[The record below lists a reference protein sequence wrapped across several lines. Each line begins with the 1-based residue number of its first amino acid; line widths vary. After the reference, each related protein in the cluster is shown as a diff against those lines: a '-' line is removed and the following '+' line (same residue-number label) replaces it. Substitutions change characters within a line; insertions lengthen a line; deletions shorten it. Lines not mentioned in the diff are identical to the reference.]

1 MNENLKLLY
10 DTLKEQGLYTKS
22 FEEFVAKYEASPG
35 GQQKIFEEVAKRG
48 LYTKTR
54 QEFKDKYFPVKK
66 KDEPTDLLLESGL
79 SGRSGLTIEDIEA
92 TENLPE
98 ATPEQPDFSSYGEQ
112 EEPFDYQAVSRAFA
126 DAPPI
131 DEPQPDIYGSPE
143 ERLAAQNQ
151 SLDRLGDRY
160 RQEQS
165 EQKKRE
171 MFEETKRN
179 YSDFY
184 KPVEEMANTFITPE
198 LMGMEEEKVVPQL
211 RERFGQ
217 YGFNF
222 VQAGGGDAMK
232 VINHDGTQ
240 NIDIDLDAFT
250 NTTEVAESDR
260 LREFIKQYAYQ
271 DGRERM
277 PEEVAEANYANQSL
291 RAKQMRPVARKNS
304 DGSLS
309 THLMMSFEEDGV
321 YKVVPTLFPRE
332 GFVTNLN
339 SETWLELTGDEAIE
353 EARKRSEIFT
363 FATEEE
369 ANDFAEGGWKS
380 VSTVDAEGEQFFND
394 RGGNYHAF
402 QQARDRY
409 SSVLDERDFLKEAV
423 SEGLTYDELTDREK
437 ELYGDY
443 FYEDGR
449 VDVGEAEMVA
459 DELTNKAEELVD
471 IVGDSE
477 LLTMEEDFDVYLE
490 GQRQQ
495 KAQEAATINQAANQQ
510 AANLNEQSMRVLGV
524 GIEDLPT
531 FTPKTTREYEVYNQ
545 IIGEYLDVLAVK
557 DEAALQ
563 YELSNLYLDAKQ
575 NKAVQ
580 RDFVENIEGF
590 QKEWSDGLKTGNAA
604 EIILRMSPVG
614 QAMGFD
620 TIDMEDDQ
628 AVAAAVAE
636 LIAINESKDGRMAR
650 GLTRFN
656 NSRTDREMYRA
667 LRNDPLEVSLQW
679 MGASLAQIL
688 PYGTKI
694 LAGTTAAGAGI
705 GAVYGG
711 TATAGTGALPGA
723 VIGAGYGIRLGM
735 SINSFVLEYTNGIL
749 DAVAANG
756 YDASDPD
763 QMVAALNDP
772 KVWAEGQ
779 ERGAKRG
786 LTIAA
791 MDYISGGLAGKVFKP
806 ARAASKATKAANF
819 VAQRATFDPAMEALG
834 EAAAMTAVG
843 DELDLKEIIAEAGG
857 AFGNQTINASMNI
870 AKSTLG
876 NNNQRIANELMDVV
890 KMAEDGSSDTQIQR
904 WTDNMTR
911 LGKITAEQ
919 GQRILE
925 NMALRRE
932 ANDLLEVTSPS
943 GSIGRALDGKTKE
956 RTRLM
961 ELMAVREGLSS
972 TSNRAEVFR
981 GTIKAINEEIRMI
994 AETGKIPEAPINLD
1008 ALNIVGFSRQGVASY
1023 RVGKQYMTKEE
1034 FVSYVES
1041 AGPLALRRL
1050 QRNSQVK
1057 NDPET
1062 SALLVEKINA
1072 EPTVA
1077 EAAADANTDIQTTV
1091 VEEDA
1096 IQEPSTEEV
1105 PTREPSGDSAEVGEG
1120 VPESGET
1127 TQPIEAQDE
1136 AAEATVEEEAQ
1147 VEVIDRPVRSDVT
1160 AFRNG
1165 TIDPARLDGIVAGI
1179 EARQTAGKKLTKF
1192 QQEVLSSQEQDVAAE
1207 ADALSEELA
1216 VDEGLFAPPVEA
1228 VEEAAVEE
1236 VAPEPVAE
1244 GEMDVDIMTLNIN
1257 AREREVSEA
1266 KGKYKRERAKIK
1278 RRVDSPAKTA
1288 ALETLKEQEA
1298 AEIEAIQEERKIFLA
1313 SRNVKQGKPLPK
1325 FFRPDGRTPATPEQ
1339 LQRIATLAGVDVES
1353 ISPTPEAEVVE
1364 ETAPAVVEETATQE
1378 EIALTDP
1385 LAELYF
1391 KWLRRM
1397 RSAEIEAIEEKEPS
1411 NRTRSER
1418 AKLAAVGRALTK
1430 ATKAADK
1437 RGLST
1442 SEQIALQRRVDK
1454 VVLAES
1460 EAAEATV
1467 EETQPAAE
1475 VAVDETTATAEAG
1488 VQTPAPEQTN
1498 TEIEAEL
1505 LASRQEGNTVE
1516 EIQAEQ
1522 FPLQES
1528 DFVSQEAYGRA
1539 INKWS
1544 AGKARRLAAMQEQ
1557 ETRRS
1562 PEERA
1567 SADKERMMAPIRA
1580 GRFAVFGNRNGLEAF
1595 TMTGT
1600 KVMPPGVDANF
1611 DPMALDIQRG
1621 REQKTT
1627 FKEKQVDGVYYYT
1640 LYEEG
1645 SVLDTGNRPGYIAT
1659 TFISATPLD
1668 RAQKALIKEALAEK
1682 NKYVIETLPSAAGGA
1697 IGRQKVPAGYTTP
1710 TRVLKYDQAT
1720 SPTRQ
1725 FMLEA
1730 TTDGSLATSEEVQQ
1744 AIDLMNEVSP
1754 ELAENDFDVEAPTM
1768 ATVPILVTENQEL
1781 VAKIVRM
1788 PLSELVGQDINLA
1801 MADQLKVDSQR
1812 MGGPFFPLQEGVFG
1826 KAAWASI
1833 DEASAKKI
1841 IIGAAKGNYT
1851 LVYNMKPSALDSNIV
1866 TMRYAMELIQQQENS
1881 QQLFDESL
1889 KYLRGRKYGSA
1900 AKNKQ
1905 VQDATDVQ
1913 TMEEFITNLEKLSTD
1928 LRADILRNLFPT
1940 DQVKSKVDIHI
1951 SLKEIGATM
1960 ENIRKA
1966 NIEQFTNDLPMG
1978 ALTMVLEVTDAEG
1991 NKVTEESL
1999 GKNGKNYRDFLM
2011 TPEQQEAEGV
2021 PRHTNYDFYIRGR
2034 AVALL
2039 EDTVP
2044 FWNVTPEAL
2053 AMIDS
2058 KAAQQTMQRD
2068 QYKVTDK
2075 DGKKLDVRTQKMPD
2089 GTTRVELYNNR
2100 GLPIAGTEVFTEV
2113 KDVEGFVRR
2122 NYGKIDSF
2130 QAGRPI
2136 VASEAKAQAMRSAM
2150 MTAGTPST
2158 TAAPVATQY
2167 EQFVNRLS
2175 AAFPSVEVVTN
2186 QEQFDTLM
2194 ADANA
2199 NALTTKDQK
2208 VYGVVVDGKVYLNPA
2223 LENYNTPIHEF
2234 GHIWLNTAKEL
2245 NPEAYQRGM
2254 ELVEDSPYM
2263 EQVRNSR
2270 NYKRVIKAMRE
2281 NGATEAEIDAYT
2293 REEALAIAI
2302 GNKGESFT
2310 SAAQKRNFKAWLQDL
2325 FNFIKELTGISD
2337 ITSEQLQ
2344 DMTLDEF
2351 TQAVVVDL
2359 LSENELF
2366 AEAEQ
2371 VGLSETMQFM
2381 TGTDN
2386 ASMSMR
2392 DVIRV
2397 GREKGYSDAS
2407 IKKLLTDRGYQAK
2420 EVNEALAEYYDLLTQ
2435 VPSEFGNVEGGMS
2448 VGKRIFE
2455 DVRNEVKRFANS
2467 RSNPTRGQVRAKALE
2482 ALRANP
2488 VYQSQSAQVQEELA
2502 SALDRSLQISANRN
2516 ITQEISALRNNI
2528 RQRRKG
2534 AQSLQ
2539 EAKRALSQFI
2549 RANMPK
2555 SGIYSQAQI
2564 NRLVNRV
2571 AKATESSLLA
2581 DMEYVLGQVE
2591 IQNEKIKKQLIKQL
2605 MNEVTK
2611 DSKKGKSSAGTGKK
2625 ARRGRLG
2632 ADAQAF
2638 AAELKRVLD
2647 AATIADPIKR
2657 QAALDALNA
2666 KLETEESVNALAK
2679 YIEQG
2684 FDGLT
2689 TKERRV
2695 VLQAL
2700 ALQNFADISNMPLE
2714 EVAQL
2719 VKEYKEGQLAERTIL
2734 AATRAAR
2741 AEANSEINE
2750 TISAQL
2756 KDMFPDLFNEDGT
2769 PMNRNDRRRK
2779 MDEMGRLWRSGKGKG
2794 LSERTRG
2801 MVLASKE
2808 FLTRFKV
2815 SDTKEILLSVINSLK
2830 HLGTFMNTLG
2840 PEMKRQV
2847 YDRLNKAET
2856 RYLKGFF
2863 EQTENKMDAL
2873 AQEFGFESYEA
2884 LSRELYSSP
2893 TLTIDY
2899 NPIDNPKRRST
2910 EEFDKDQILRLY
2922 SLSKNPVQR
2931 DKLRRMGMDFDDPTF
2946 AAEIESYLGTELM
2959 GFADATVDY
2968 LSNEYYES
2976 VNNVYREVNDVNLNY
2991 ISNYFPTRTIGK
3003 VDADLLAD
3011 GDFNAIF
3018 DAEFASGLKERSD
3031 TDSEIEMKGAS
3042 FTTALNDH
3050 YRSME
3055 RFKAYAADTRT
3066 LNSIINN
3073 ESVLNVMDMLRMT
3086 GAVRQSINQAINP
3099 DSAKQAMYDNRAL
3112 SWMQTAYTGVALAFK
3127 AVQILKQAT
3136 SAIQAFPDYTY
3147 LKSGKRMP
3155 GLDLLLWTA
3164 DFAAVM
3170 AQPRKYMRIAREMSP
3185 QFKYRLKMGMK
3196 GDVVG
3201 LEGGVP
3207 TRGRINQRGG
3217 FLGRGARLYARAS
3230 AAPTIIGDI
3239 MGVLGYM
3246 ANFRRDVI
3254 NGMAPEQAIQKFEDY
3269 NETQQS
3275 RRATERS
3282 IIQQNANAY
3291 TRLFTMFGSASL
3303 LMINNVSQ
3311 SGLNIARAIGKGK
3324 APSMKD
3330 VRKFYVN
3337 YGLANALFVGASN
3350 FGKLWAGDDEDK
3362 REAYRKILMAS
3373 AGINLLSFIPILG
3386 GTAENA
3392 IDKWM
3397 RGEKV
3402 RVGDDIGA
3410 VNPLSQVSRRFRKVK
3425 TDEDR
3430 MIAAGLTIAD
3440 YALRANVDTFAGMLN
3455 FIAEKS
3461 ENPNAAVED
3470 MESFYEAIGVTPSYR
3485 PRKFTEGELSEYGKR
3500 IRDKKERDKERRESR
3515 ETEAQKERK
3524 RRQKERED
3532 RRKFKRQPKR

>member
-1 MNENLKLLY
+1 M
-10 DTLKEQGLYTKS
+10 
-22 FEEFVAKYEASPG
+22 
-35 GQQKIFEEVAKRG
+35 
-48 LYTKTR
+48 
-54 QEFKDKYFPVKK
+54 
-66 KDEPTDLLLESGL
+66 
-79 SGRSGLTIEDIEA
+79 
-92 TENLPE
+92 
-98 ATPEQPDFSSYGEQ
+98 
-112 EEPFDYQAVSRAFA
+112 
-126 DAPPI
+126 
-131 DEPQPDIYGSPE
+131 
-143 ERLAAQNQ
+143 ER
-151 SLDRLGDRY
+151 
-160 RQEQS
+160 
-165 EQKKRE
+165 
-171 MFEETKRN
+171 
-179 YSDFY
+179 
-184 KPVEEMANTFITPE
+184 
-198 LMGMEEEKVVPQL
+198 
-211 RERFGQ
+211 
-217 YGFNF
+217 
-222 VQAGGGDAMK
+222 
-232 VINHDGTQ
+232 
-240 NIDIDLDAFT
+240 
-250 NTTEVAESDR
+250 
-260 LREFIKQYAYQ
+260 
-271 DGRERM
+271 GRER
-277 PEEVAEANYANQSL
+277 
-291 RAKQMRPVARKNS
+291 
-304 DGSLS
+304 
-309 THLMMSFEEDGV
+309 
-321 YKVVPTLFPRE
+321 
-332 GFVTNLN
+332 
-339 SETWLELTGDEAIE
+339 
-353 EARKRSEIFT
+353 
-363 FATEEE
+363 
-369 ANDFAEGGWKS
+369 
-380 VSTVDAEGEQFFND
+380 
-394 RGGNYHAF
+394 
-402 QQARDRY
+402 
-409 SSVLDERDFLKEAV
+409 
-423 SEGLTYDELTDREK
+423 
-437 ELYGDY
+437 
-443 FYEDGR
+443 
-449 VDVGEAEMVA
+449 
-459 DELTNKAEELVD
+459 
-471 IVGDSE
+471 
-477 LLTMEEDFDVYLE
+477 
-490 GQRQQ
+490 
-495 KAQEAATINQAANQQ
+495 
-510 AANLNEQSMRVLGV
+510 
-524 GIEDLPT
+524 
-531 FTPKTTREYEVYNQ
+531 
-545 IIGEYLDVLAVK
+545 
-557 DEAALQ
+557 
-563 YELSNLYLDAKQ
+563 
-575 NKAVQ
+575 
-580 RDFVENIEGF
+580 
-590 QKEWSDGLKTGNAA
+590 
-604 EIILRMSPVG
+604 
-614 QAMGFD
+614 
-620 TIDMEDDQ
+620 
-628 AVAAAVAE
+628 
-636 LIAINESKDGRMAR
+636 
-650 GLTRFN
+650 
-656 NSRTDREMYRA
+656 
-667 LRNDPLEVSLQW
+667 
-679 MGASLAQIL
+679 
-688 PYGTKI
+688 
-694 LAGTTAAGAGI
+694 
-705 GAVYGG
+705 
-711 TATAGTGALPGA
+711 
-723 VIGAGYGIRLGM
+723 
-735 SINSFVLEYTNGIL
+735 
-749 DAVAANG
+749 
-756 YDASDPD
+756 
-763 QMVAALNDP
+763 
-772 KVWAEGQ
+772 
-779 ERGAKRG
+779 
-786 LTIAA
+786 
-791 MDYISGGLAGKVFKP
+791 
-806 ARAASKATKAANF
+806 
-819 VAQRATFDPAMEALG
+819 
-834 EAAAMTAVG
+834 
-843 DELDLKEIIAEAGG
+843 
-857 AFGNQTINASMNI
+857 
-870 AKSTLG
+870 
-876 NNNQRIANELMDVV
+876 
-890 KMAEDGSSDTQIQR
+890 
-904 WTDNMTR
+904 
-911 LGKITAEQ
+911 
-919 GQRILE
+919 
-925 NMALRRE
+925 
-932 ANDLLEVTSPS
+932 
-943 GSIGRALDGKTKE
+943 
-956 RTRLM
+956 
-961 ELMAVREGLSS
+961 
-972 TSNRAEVFR
+972 
-981 GTIKAINEEIRMI
+981 
-994 AETGKIPEAPINLD
+994 
-1008 ALNIVGFSRQGVASY
+1008 
-1023 RVGKQYMTKEE
+1023 
-1034 FVSYVES
+1034 
-1041 AGPLALRRL
+1041 
-1050 QRNSQVK
+1050 
-1057 NDPET
+1057 
-1062 SALLVEKINA
+1062 
-1072 EPTVA
+1072 
-1077 EAAADANTDIQTTV
+1077 
-1091 VEEDA
+1091 
-1096 IQEPSTEEV
+1096 
-1105 PTREPSGDSAEVGEG
+1105 
-1120 VPESGET
+1120 
-1127 TQPIEAQDE
+1127 
-1136 AAEATVEEEAQ
+1136 
-1147 VEVIDRPVRSDVT
+1147 
-1160 AFRNG
+1160 
-1165 TIDPARLDGIVAGI
+1165 
-1179 EARQTAGKKLTKF
+1179 
-1192 QQEVLSSQEQDVAAE
+1192 
-1207 ADALSEELA
+1207 
-1216 VDEGLFAPPVEA
+1216 
-1228 VEEAAVEE
+1228 
-1236 VAPEPVAE
+1236 
-1244 GEMDVDIMTLNIN
+1244 
-1257 AREREVSEA
+1257 
-1266 KGKYKRERAKIK
+1266 
-1278 RRVDSPAKTA
+1278 
-1288 ALETLKEQEA
+1288 
-1298 AEIEAIQEERKIFLA
+1298 
-1313 SRNVKQGKPLPK
+1313 
-1325 FFRPDGRTPATPEQ
+1325 
-1339 LQRIATLAGVDVES
+1339 
-1353 ISPTPEAEVVE
+1353 
-1364 ETAPAVVEETATQE
+1364 
-1378 EIALTDP
+1378 
-1385 LAELYF
+1385 
-1391 KWLRRM
+1391 
-1397 RSAEIEAIEEKEPS
+1397 
-1411 NRTRSER
+1411 
-1418 AKLAAVGRALTK
+1418 
-1430 ATKAADK
+1430 
-1437 RGLST
+1437 
-1442 SEQIALQRRVDK
+1442 
-1454 VVLAES
+1454 
-1460 EAAEATV
+1460 
-1467 EETQPAAE
+1467 
-1475 VAVDETTATAEAG
+1475 
-1488 VQTPAPEQTN
+1488 
-1498 TEIEAEL
+1498 
-1505 LASRQEGNTVE
+1505 
-1516 EIQAEQ
+1516 
-1522 FPLQES
+1522 
-1528 DFVSQEAYGRA
+1528 
-1539 INKWS
+1539 
-1544 AGKARRLAAMQEQ
+1544 
-1557 ETRRS
+1557 
-1562 PEERA
+1562 
-1567 SADKERMMAPIRA
+1567 
-1580 GRFAVFGNRNGLEAF
+1580 
-1595 TMTGT
+1595 
-1600 KVMPPGVDANF
+1600 
-1611 DPMALDIQRG
+1611 
-1621 REQKTT
+1621 KTT

-1645 SVLDTGNRPGYIAT
+1645 SVLDRGNRPGYIAT

-1668 RAQKALIKEALAEK
+1668 RAQKVLIKKALAEK
-1682 NKYVIETLPSAAGGA
+1682 NKYLLDTLPVAAAGS
-1697 IGRQKVPAGYTTP
+1697 ISRQKVPAGFTTP
-1710 TRVLKYDQAT
+1710 KRILKYDQAT

-1781 VAKIVRM
+1781 VAKIARI

-1801 MADQLKVDSQR
+1801 MADQLKVDSER

-1841 IIGAAKGNYT
+1841 IMGAAKGNYT

-1889 KYLRGRKYGSA
+1889 KYLRSRKYGSA

-1905 VQDATDVQ
+1905 VQDATNVQ
-1913 TMEEFITNLEKLSTD
+1913 TMEEFITNLEKLGTD

-1999 GKNGKNYRDFLM
+1999 GKDGKNYRDFMM

-2053 AMIDS
+2053 EMIDS
-2058 KAAQQTMQRD
+2058 KAAQRTLQRD

-2075 DGKKLDVRTQKMPD
+2075 DGKKLDVRTQRMPD
-2089 GTTRVELYNNR
+2089 GRTRVELYNKQ
-2100 GLPIAGTEVFTEV
+2100 GQPIANTEVFTEV
-2113 KDVEGFVRR
+2113 KDVKGFVRR

-2130 QAGRPI
+2130 KEGRPI
-2136 VASEAKAQAMRSAM
+2136 AASEAKAQAMRSAM

-2158 TAAPVATQY
+2158 TTAPVATQY

-2186 QEQFDTLM
+2186 QEQFDALM

-2420 EVNEALAEYYDLLTQ
+2420 EVNEALSEYYDLLTQ
-2435 VPSEFGNVEGGMS
+2435 VPSDFGNVEGGMS

-2488 VYQSQSAQVQEELA
+2488 VYQSQSVEVQEELA

-2516 ITQEISALRNNI
+2516 ITQEIAALRNNI

-2571 AKATESSLLA
+2571 AKATEASLLA

-2605 MNEVTK
+2605 MNEVAK

-2689 TKERRV
+2689 AKERRV

-2700 ALQNFADISNMPLE
+2700 AIQNFADISNMPLE

-2750 TISAQL
+2750 AISAQL

-2794 LSERTRG
+2794 LSARTRG

-2815 SDTKEILLSVINSLK
+2815 SDTKEIFSSVINSLK

-2856 RYLKGFF
+2856 RYLKGYF

-2893 TLTIDY
+2893 PLTLDY
-2899 NPIDNPKRRST
+2899 HPIDNPKRRSP
-2910 EEFDKDQILRLY
+2910 EAFDKDQILRLY

-2931 DKLRRMGMDFDDPTF
+2931 DKLRRMGMDFDDPAF
-2946 AAEIESYLGTELM
+2946 AAEIENYLGTELM
-2959 GFADATVDY
+2959 GFADATVNY

-3031 TDSEIEMKGAS
+3031 TDSEIDLKGAT
-3042 FTTALNDH
+3042 FTAALNDH

-3099 DSAKQAMYDNRAL
+3099 DSAKQAMYDNRLL

-3127 AVQILKQAT
+3127 LIQIPKQAT
-3136 SAIQAFPDYTY
+3136 SAVQAIPDYTY

-3170 AQPRKYMRIAREMSP
+3170 AQPRKYLRIAREMSP

-3207 TRGRINQRGG
+3207 TRGRLNQRNS

-3254 NGMAPEQAIQKFEDY
+3254 NGMAPEQAIEKFEDY

-3324 APSMKD
+3324 APSMRD
-3330 VRKFYVN
+3330 IRRFYVN

-3350 FGKLWAGDDEDK
+3350 FGKLVSRDDEDK
-3362 REAYRKILMAS
+3362 REAYRKILMAA

-3402 RVGDDIGA
+3402 KVGDDIGA
-3410 VNPLSQVSRRFRKVK
+3410 VNPLSQLSRRFRKVK

-3430 MIAAGLTIAD
+3430 MIATGKTILD
-3440 YALRANVDTFAGMLN
+3440 YAFRVNVDTFAGMLN

-3470 MESFYEAIGVTPSYR
+3470 MESFYDAIGVTPSYR

-3500 IRDKKERDKERRESR
+3500 IRDRKERDKERRESR
-3515 ETEAQKERK
+3515 ETEARKERK

-3532 RRKFKRQPKR
+3532 KRKFKRQPKR

>member
-22 FEEFVAKYEASPG
+22 FEEFVAKYEDSPG
-35 GQQKIFEEVAKRG
+35 GQQKIFDEVASRG

-54 QEFKDKYFPVKK
+54 EEFKEKYFPVKK
-66 KDEPTDLLLESGL
+66 KDEPTDSRLESGL
-79 SGRSGLTIEDIEA
+79 SGRSSLTIEDIEA

-98 ATPEQPDFSSYGEQ
+98 APPEQPDFSSYGEQ
-112 EEPFDYQAVSRAFA
+112 EEPLDIQALQAAVSAN
-126 DAPPI
+126 DYGTGV
-131 DEPQPDIYGSPE
+131 QPDILGSPE
-143 ERLAAQNQ
+143 ERLAAENQ
-151 SLDRLGDRY
+151 SLERMGARLERE
-160 RQEQS
+160 RVK
-165 EQKKRE
+165 QKKRE
-171 MFEETKRN
+171 LYEGTKRN
-179 YSDFY
+179 YAGFY
-184 KPVEEMANTFITPE
+184 KPVEEMADTFITPD
-198 LMGMEEEKVVPQL
+198 LMGMEEEEVVPQL

-222 VQAGGGDAMK
+222 MQTGAGDAMK
-232 VINHDGTQ
+232 VVNYDGTQ
-240 NIDIDLDAFT
+240 SIDIDLDAFT
-250 NTTEVAESDR
+250 NATELAESDK

-271 DGRERM
+271 DAQERM

-291 RAKQMRPVARKNS
+291 RAKQMRPVSRRNA

-332 GFVTNLN
+332 GFVTNPN

-353 EARKRSEIFT
+353 EARKRGEIFT

-409 SSVLDERDFLKEAV
+409 TSILDERDFLEEAMD
-423 SEGLTYDELTDREK
+423 EGLTYDELTDREK

-449 VDVGEAEMVA
+449 VDVGEAAMVSA
-459 DELTNKAEELVD
+459 DLTAKAEELVD

-490 GQRQQ
+490 GQRQK
-495 KAQEAATINQAANQQ
+495 KAQEAANINQAANQQ
-510 AANLNEQSMRVLGV
+510 AANLNAESMRVLGV

-563 YELSNLYLDAKQ
+563 YELSNLYLDAKH

-590 QKEWSDGLKTGNAA
+590 QKEWSDGLKTGEAA
-604 EIILRMSPVG
+604 EIILLMSPLG
-614 QAMGFD
+614 EQMQLD
-620 TIDMEDDQ
+620 TIDINDD
-628 AVAAAVAE
+628 AALSAAVAE

-667 LRNDPLEVSLQW
+667 LRNDPLEVALQW
-679 MGASLAQIL
+679 MGSSLAQVL
-688 PYGTKI
+688 PYGAKI
-694 LAGTTAAGAGI
+694 LAGTTATGAGI
-705 GAVYGG
+705 GAAYG
-711 TATAGTGALPGA
+711 ATGFSAGPVGA
-723 VIGAGYGIRLGM
+723 VTTTGGAIAGAGYGARLGM

-749 DAVAANG
+749 DAVASNG

-763 QMVAALNDP
+763 QMAAALNDP
-772 KVWAEGQ
+772 KVWEEGRD
-779 ERGAKRG
+779 RGRKRG

-791 MDYISGGLAGKVFKP
+791 MDYIAGGLAGKVFKP
-806 ARAASKATKAANF
+806 ARAAGKAAKASSF
-819 VAQRATFDPAMEALG
+819 VAERAVFDPAMEALG

-876 NNNQRIANELMDVV
+876 NNNQRIANELMDIDI
-890 KMAEDGSSDTQIQR
+890 MAEDGSSDTQIQR

-911 LGKITAEQ
+911 LGKITPEQ

-925 NMALRRE
+925 NMGLRRE
-932 ANDLLEVTSPS
+932 ANDLLDVTSPS
-943 GSIGRALDGKTKE
+943 GSLSRVLDGKTAE

-961 ELMAVREGLSS
+961 QLMAVREGLSS
-972 TSNRAEVFR
+972 TSNRKEVFR
-981 GTIKAINEEIRMI
+981 GTINAINEEIRQI
-994 AETGKIPEAPINLD
+994 AETGKMPEAPINLD
-1008 ALNIVGFSRQGVASY
+1008 ELNIAGFSRQGVASY
-1023 RVGKQYMTKEE
+1023 RVGKQYMTKED
-1034 FVSYVES
+1034 FVSYIEN
-1041 AGPLALRRL
+1041 AGPAALRRL

-1062 SALLVEKINA
+1062 AALLVEKIKA

-1077 EAAADANTDIQTTV
+1077 EAVADTDTDIQTTV

-1127 TQPIEAQDE
+1127 TQPTEAQDE
-1136 AAEATVEEEAQ
+1136 VAEATVEEEAQ

-1179 EARQTAGKKLTKF
+1179 EARQAANKKLTKF
-1192 QQEVLSSQEQDVAAE
+1192 QQEVLASQEQDVASE
-1207 ADALSEELA
+1207 ADALAEELA
-1216 VDEGLFAPPVEA
+1216 VDEGLFAPPVET
-1228 VEEAAVEE
+1228 VEETAVEE
-1236 VAPEPVAE
+1236 VAPEPAPVE
-1244 GEMDVDIMTLNIN
+1244 
-1257 AREREVSEA
+1257 EA
-1266 KGKYKRERAKIK
+1266 
-1278 RRVDSPAKTA
+1278 T
-1288 ALETLKEQEA
+1288 
-1298 AEIEAIQEERKIFLA
+1298 
-1313 SRNVKQGKPLPK
+1313 
-1325 FFRPDGRTPATPEQ
+1325 
-1339 LQRIATLAGVDVES
+1339 VE
-1353 ISPTPEAEVVE
+1353 PTPEAEVVE

-1411 NRTRSER
+1411 NRTRSEK
-1418 AKLAAVGRALTK
+1418 AKLAALSRALNK
-1430 ATKAADK
+1430 ATKAAEK

-1442 SEQIALQRRVDK
+1442 SEQIALQRRVDE
-1454 VVLAES
+1454 VVSAEN

-1475 VAVDETTATAEAG
+1475 VAVDETTASVTPTELADQLLSPQNRQAVTEAAAEAG
-1488 VQTPAPEQTN
+1488 VQTPAPEQTSA
-1498 TEIEAEL
+1498 EVEAEL
-1505 LASRQEGNTVE
+1505 VAERQQGNTVE

-1539 INKWS
+1539 IRKWS
-1544 AGKARRLAAMQEQ
+1544 ADKARRLEAAQEQ
-1557 ETRRS
+1557 EAALS

-1567 SADKERMMAPIRA
+1567 AADKERMMAPIRA
-1580 GRFAVFGNRNGLEAF
+1580 GRFAVFGNRDGIEAF

-1600 KVMPPGVDANF
+1600 KVMPPGVDAQF
-1611 DPMALDIQRG
+1611 DPVQLDIRRG

-1640 LYEEG
+1640 LYAEG
-1645 SVLDTGNRPGYIAT
+1645 QVLDRGNRPGYIAT

-1668 RAQKALIKEALAEK
+1668 RAQKALIKEALTEK
-1682 NKYVIETLPSAAGGA
+1682 NNYVIDTLPSAAGGSVS
-1697 IGRQKVPAGYTTP
+1697 RQKVPAGYTTP
-1710 TRVLKYDQAT
+1710 KRVLTYDQAT

-1781 VAKIVRM
+1781 VAKIARM

-1801 MADQLKVDSQR
+1801 MADQLKVDSER

-1841 IIGAAKGNYT
+1841 IMGAAKGQYT

-1881 QQLFDESL
+1881 QELFEESL
-1889 KYLRGRKYGSA
+1889 KYLRSRKYGSA
-1900 AKNKQ
+1900 SKNKQ

-1913 TMEEFITNLEKLSTD
+1913 TMEEFIKNLENLGTD

-1940 DQVKSKVDIHI
+1940 DQVKSKVDIHV

-1999 GKNGKNYRDFLM
+1999 GKDGKNYRDFMM

-2039 EDTVP
+2039 EETVP

-2053 AMIDS
+2053 EMIDS

-2075 DGKKLDVRTQKMPD
+2075 DGNKLDVRTQKMPD
-2089 GTTRVELYNNR
+2089 GTTKVELYNKQ
-2100 GLPIAGTEVFTEV
+2100 GLPIANSEVFTEV
-2113 KDVEGFVRR
+2113 KDVRGFVRR
-2122 NYGKIDSF
+2122 KYGKIDSF
-2130 QAGRPI
+2130 TAGRPI
-2136 VASEAKAQAMRSAM
+2136 AASEAKAQAMRSAM
-2150 MTAGTPST
+2150 MTAATPST
-2158 TAAPVATQY
+2158 ATAPVATQY
-2167 EQFVNRLS
+2167 EQFVSRLS

-2208 VYGVVVDGKVYLNPA
+2208 VYGVVADGKVYLNPA

-2245 NPEAYQRGM
+2245 NPEAYQRGI

-2270 NYKRVIKAMRE
+2270 NYKRVVKAMRE
-2281 NGATEAEIDAYT
+2281 NGATDTEIDAYT

-2310 SAAQKRNFKAWLQDL
+2310 AAAQKRNFKAWLKDL

-2397 GREKGYSDAS
+2397 GRDKGYSDAS
-2407 IKKLLTDRGYQAK
+2407 IKKLLTDRGYTAK

-2488 VYQSQSAQVQEELA
+2488 VYQSQSVEVQEELA

-2571 AKATESSLLA
+2571 AKATEASLLA

-2605 MNEVTK
+2605 MNEVAK
-2611 DSKKGKSSAGTGKK
+2611 DAKKGKSSAGTGKK

-2638 AAELKRVLD
+2638 AAELKRVLA

-2679 YIEQG
+2679 YVEQG
-2684 FDGLT
+2684 FDALT

-2741 AEANSEINE
+2741 AEANAEINE
-2750 TISAQL
+2750 TISSQL

-2794 LSERTRG
+2794 LSERTKG

-2815 SDTKEILLSVINSLK
+2815 SDTKEILSSVINSLK
-2830 HLGTFMNTLG
+2830 HLGTFMNTMG

-2884 LSRELYSSP
+2884 LSRELYSVPPLS
-2893 TLTIDY
+2893 IDY

-2910 EEFDKDQILRLY
+2910 ESFDKDQILRLY

-2931 DKLRRMGMDFDDPTF
+2931 DKLRRMGMDFDDPAF
-2946 AAEIESYLGTELM
+2946 AAEIENYLGTELM

-2991 ISNYFPTRTIGK
+2991 ISNYFPTRTIAK

-3031 TDSEIEMKGAS
+3031 TDSEIDVKGAT
-3042 FTTALNDH
+3042 FTAALNDH

-3055 RFKAYAADTRT
+3055 RFKAFAADTRT

-3099 DSAKQAMYDNRAL
+3099 DSGKQAMYDNRAL

-3127 AVQILKQAT
+3127 AVQVLKQAT

-3164 DFAAVM
+3164 DFAAVL

-3207 TRGRINQRGG
+3207 TGGRINQRGT

-3230 AAPTIIGDI
+3230 AAPTIIGDV

-3254 NGMAPEQAIQKFEDY
+3254 NGMPPEQAIQKFEDY

-3362 REAYRKILMAS
+3362 REAYRKILMAA

-3397 RGEKV
+3397 KGEKV
-3402 RVGDDIGA
+3402 KVGDDIGA
-3410 VNPLSQVSRRFRKVK
+3410 VNPLSQLGRRFRNVE
-3425 TDEDR
+3425 TDKDR
-3430 MIAAGLTIAD
+3430 MIAASLTIAD
-3440 YALRANVDTFAGMLN
+3440 YVARANMDTFAGMLN
-3455 FIAEKS
+3455 FIRDKS
-3461 ENPNAAVED
+3461 QNPNAAVED

-3500 IRDKKERDKERRESR
+3500 IRDRKERDKARKEAR
-3515 ETEAQKERK
+3515 ETEARKERK